1 MMMITNDQC
10 LSQASE
16 NQGGSPW
23 SRIVGGRAYPPSD
36 CPRRVGR
43 ASFEGGEAS
52 PEAIDRTKVVPRWE
66 SWHILGTCMY
76 KLCMSIPVG
85 HMTWTREHCLMGSG
99 HVTRSVRWRS
109 FSRLTPSPSKWE
121 IGVSK
126 GARLCSQD
134 IGRVMRSLLLFWQG
148 GF

>member
-1 MMMITNDQC
+1 MMIMIANNQC

-23 SRIVGGRAYPPSD
+23 SQIVCGRAYLPSD
-36 CPRRVGR
+36 RPRRVGR

-52 PEAIDRTKVVPRWE
+52 PEAIDGTKVVPRRE
-66 SWHILGTCMY
+66 SWHILGTCTY
-76 KLCMSIPVG
+76 KSCMSIPVG
-85 HMTWTREHCLMGSG
+85 HMTRMREHCLMGSG

-109 FSRLTPSPSKWE
+109 FSHLTPSPSKRE

-126 GARLCSQD
+126 GARLC
-134 IGRVMRSLLLFWQG
+134 
-148 GF
+148 